1 MGKKIIITVEDESGN
16 MVSKK
21 EYPLNADT
29 NNLSKIE
36 ANVEGLRSEMLSDVT
51 KSLLTIEQNAHKKKL
66 H

>member
-1 MGKKIIITVEDESGN
+1 